1 VVYLFLV
8 RPMFRHVLLSS
19 LVLAVFTQSLCANP
33 QLTPEQMEAG
43 IAEHRKAALRDKPI
57 PWLKDQQRFAIY
69 TPKPQY
75 PAEALA
81 HHISASG
88 IFVIRVHVKT
98 GLVVSAWASQS
109 TASSLLDSAAIR
121 AFSQWRFKPG
131 ALTPIGVVAPQ
142 LHYSFGKEDALLKVP
157 ISFAL
162 R

>member
-1 VVYLFLV
+1 ML
-8 RPMFRHVLLSS
+8 RHVLIS
-19 LVLAVFTQSLCANP
+19 LVVVAMSTQSLCANP
-33 QLTPEQMEAG
+33 QLTAVRMDAA
-43 IAEHRKAALRDKPI
+43 IAEHRKAAFRDKPI
-57 PWLKDQQRFAIY
+57 PWLKDQPRFAIY

-75 PAEALA
+75 PGEAVA

-109 TASSLLDSAAIR
+109 TASSLLDSAAIH

-142 LHYSFGKEDALLKVP
+142 LHYSFGKE
-157 ISFAL
+157 
-162 R
+162 

>member
-1 VVYLFLV
+1 
-8 RPMFRHVLLSS
+8 M
-19 LVLAVFTQSLCANP
+19 FTQSLCAASR
-33 QLTPEQMEAG
+33 EALSR
-43 IAEHRKAALRDKPI
+43 EALI
-57 PWLKDQQRFAIY
+57 PLFKDQQRFAIH
-69 TPKPQY
+69 TPAPQY

-157 ISFAL
+157 ITFAL

>member
-1 VVYLFLV
+1 
-8 RPMFRHVLLSS
+8 MLLSFAI
-19 LVLAVFTQSLCANP
+19 VAMFTQSLCANP
-33 QLTPEQMEAG
+33 QLTPGPMRPG
-43 IAEHRKAALRDKPI
+43 IAEHRKAAFRDKPI

-75 PAEALA
+75 PAEAVA

-121 AFSQWRFKPG
+121 ALLQWRFKPG
-131 ALTPIGVVAPQ
+131 ALSPIGLVAPQ
-142 LHYSFGKEDALLKVP
+142 RHDSFGKEDALLSVP
-157 ISFAL
+157 ITFAL

>member
-1 VVYLFLV
+1 
-8 RPMFRHVLLSS
+8 M
-19 LVLAVFTQSLCANP
+19 FTQSLCAISREE
-33 QLTPEQMEAG
+33 LSREALIG
-43 IAEHRKAALRDKPI
+43 QY
-57 PWLKDQQRFAIY
+57 KDWKKFAIY

-75 PAEALA
+75 PPEAVA

-109 TASSLLDSAAIR
+109 TGSALLDSAAIR

-142 LHYSFGKEDALLKVP
+142 LHEPFGKEDALLKVP
-157 ISFAL
+157 ITFAF
-162 R
+162 